1 VTDLVVDASVVV
13 KWVVDEPGTPQAL
26 ALRRHRLYAPDL
38 LAAECANV
46 LLKKVRRNEL
56 TESEALFA
64 ARLLQRAAVEL
75 MPMRALLEPATRL
88 ALALDHPAYDCAYLA
103 LAESMSCDLV
113 TADRRLAAMAP
124 PVGHDFRV
132 LALAAIELS

>member
-46 LLKKVRRNEL
+46 PWKKVRRNEL

-64 ARLLQRAAVEL
+64 TRLLQRAAVEL
-75 MPMRALLEPATRL
+75 MPMRALLEPGLQDYSGVRSGSNRGNDEDSGRHHRVRDRGAV
-88 ALALDHPAYDCAYLA
+88 ALG
-103 LAESMSCDLV
+103 
-113 TADRRLAAMAP
+113 RR
-124 PVGHDFRV
+124 
-132 LALAAIELS
+132 